1 MKLLSQIYN
10 ILKSPEQDFVIN
22 KMGNGYEVKVKEW
35 EVIISEDDDIKFFK
49 EGEDIT
55 EVILKDSFYTWN
67 GFYKWIDSNYKNKE
81 WRECPFKQHIEKK
94 D

>member
-1 MKLLSQIYN
+1 MELLSQIYN
-10 ILKSPEQDFVIN
+10 ILNSPEQDFVIN

-55 EVILKDSFYTWN
+55 EVILKDAFYTWN
-67 GFYKWIDSNYKNKE
+67 GFYKWIDSVYKNKE
-81 WRECPFKQHIEKK
+81 FGKELSNI
-94 D
+94 